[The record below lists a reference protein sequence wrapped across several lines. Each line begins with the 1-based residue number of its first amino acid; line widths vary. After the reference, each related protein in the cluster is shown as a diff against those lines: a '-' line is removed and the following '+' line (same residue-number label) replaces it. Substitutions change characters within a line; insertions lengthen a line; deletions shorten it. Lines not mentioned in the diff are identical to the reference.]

1 MEISKSS
8 DFKQVYAIGAI
19 GGHSPYDFRIAFYN
33 DSPKTLVEDGKS
45 MTVMERK
52 IDTEIILSPL
62 AAKELANWLVEHIK
76 DYEKVFGEIK
86 RPGSVSTGSCCC
98 RRRAASRQR
107 SRDTCEAAMNNKE
120 KVLLNRGIDKVRQ
133 KKFEEALEIFE
144 RLLAMNQEIPEV
156 WNNRGVALYGL
167 GSFEEPC
174 KAMIDAWP
182 SIPKIWML

>member
-1 MEISKSS
+1 MEVKVEISKSP
-8 DFKQVYAIGAI
+8 DFSQVYAIGAI

-86 RPGSVSTGSCCC
+86 RPGSVSSGPADARKGSES
-98 RRRAASRQR
+98 AAIQGY
-107 SRDTCEAAMNNKE
+107 M
-120 KVLLNRGIDKVRQ
+120 
-133 KKFEEALEIFE
+133 
-144 RLLAMNQEIPEV
+144 
-156 WNNRGVALYGL
+156 
-167 GSFEEPC
+167 
-174 KAMIDAWP
+174 
-182 SIPKIWML
+182 

>member
-1 MEISKSS
+1 MEVKVEISKSS

-33 DSPKTLVEDGKS
+33 DSPRTQVEDGKS

-86 RPGSVSTGSCCC
+86 RPGSVPLGPVIAEKGSES
-98 RRRAASRQR
+98 AAIQGY
-107 SRDTCEAAMNNKE
+107 M
-120 KVLLNRGIDKVRQ
+120 
-133 KKFEEALEIFE
+133 
-144 RLLAMNQEIPEV
+144 
-156 WNNRGVALYGL
+156 
-167 GSFEEPC
+167 
-174 KAMIDAWP
+174 
-182 SIPKIWML
+182 

>member
-1 MEISKSS
+1 MEISKSP

-86 RPGSVSTGSCCC
+86 RPGSVSQNPADAKKGSES
-98 RRRAASRQR
+98 AAIQGY
-107 SRDTCEAAMNNKE
+107 M
-120 KVLLNRGIDKVRQ
+120 
-133 KKFEEALEIFE
+133 
-144 RLLAMNQEIPEV
+144 
-156 WNNRGVALYGL
+156 
-167 GSFEEPC
+167 
-174 KAMIDAWP
+174 
-182 SIPKIWML
+182 